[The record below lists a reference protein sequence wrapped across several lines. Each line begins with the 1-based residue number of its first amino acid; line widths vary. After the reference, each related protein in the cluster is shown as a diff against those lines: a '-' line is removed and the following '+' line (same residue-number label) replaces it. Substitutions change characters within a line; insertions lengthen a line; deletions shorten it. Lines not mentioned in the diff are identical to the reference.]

1 MPKTHSIHYPLS
13 GLFAL
18 NKPSGITSMAL
29 LDSLKPLFGYSQ
41 LFKPHEDAPPPLP
54 SDKKKKGNKWRKS
67 RGGGARGVGGY
78 AVKVGQG
85 GTLDPLADGVLVVG
99 LNKGTKKLA
108 DLLNC
113 SKEYTTIGLLGCETD
128 SYDSEGAVVSKSRW
142 QHITKSDI
150 ENALEGFRGEID
162 QLPPIFSAIKIEG
175 KRLFEY
181 ARAGETPPKPVEK
194 RKCTIHSLTLEEF
207 IPGDKHAFRYPVKEL
222 SSEDKEA
229 AQKAQEF
236 VASGTDNKSE
246 EKADDEKVDKVLEG
260 SEEPQEEPS
269 EQADKEVRPPTAF
282 KLRMTVS
289 GGTYVRSIVHDLGKA
304 LGSSAHVV
312 ELTRTRQGEFA
323 LANASTEDG
332 GVSTGSNVLDWSVFE
347 KALAE
352 KSDEYKEGE
361 LQEWEQDLMRVI
373 RTDI

>member
-1 MPKTHSIHYPLS
+1 
-13 GLFAL
+13 
-18 NKPSGITSMAL
+18 MAL
-29 LDSLKPLFGYSQ
+29 LDSIKPLFGYSQ
-41 LFKPHEDAPPPLP
+41 LFKPSEDAPPPLP

-67 RGGGARGVGGY
+67 KGGGGRGIGGF

-113 SKEYTTIGLLGCETD
+113 SKEYTAIGLLGCETD
-128 SYDSEGAVVSKSRW
+128 SYDSKGAVVSKSPW
-142 QHITKSDI
+142 QHITKADI
-150 ENALEGFRGEID
+150 EKALEGFRGEID

-181 ARAGETPPKPVEK
+181 ARAGEVPPKPVES
-194 RKCTIHSLTLEEF
+194 RKCTIHSLTLEDF
-207 IPGDKHAFRYPVKEL
+207 IPGDKHSFIYPTNEL
-222 SSEDKEA
+222 SHEDKVA

-236 VASGTDNKSE
+236 VSHSDDQSVEKSDSNSQLNEDKSDE
-246 EKADDEKVDKVLEG
+246 EKIDNALRAETTEG
-260 SEEPQEEPS
+260 P
-269 EQADKEVRPPTAF
+269 KAF

-323 LANASTEDG
+323 LPQASMEDG
-332 GVSTGSNVLDWSVFE
+332 GLSTGKNVIDWSVFE

-352 KSDEYKEGE
+352 KTDEYKEGE
-361 LQEWEQDLMRVI
+361 LAEWEQRLISVI
-373 RTDI
+373 KTDI